1 MRESSFGEFIY
12 HLNRIGVAK
21 GRWQPAAG
29 TKSAHP

>member
-1 MRESSFGEFIY
+1 MRETGFGEFTY
-12 HLNRIGVAK
+12 HLNRTCVAK